1 MPKIC
6 ALTILELNCNQRLG
20 RDIIEHLSSYVHV
33 IHTTAKKV
41 ISHHRKNENVFK
53 MSKDEKCTS
62 KACKNTVFQCQI
74 WGFLLRSSSWLREL
88 PSLAPREELIVF
100 AYQIWKPQFL
110 SVVQFSIDNC
120 HSPLS
125 PTTFFEIGLYKIS
138 MKCVAYLIFVRGSP
152 AVFNIQ
158 EQDIHRII
166 RG

>member
-1 MPKIC
+1 MPEIC

-20 RDIIEHLSSYVHV
+20 RDIIEHLSSYAHV

-53 MSKDEKCTS
+53 MSKDAKCTC

-74 WGFLLRSSSWLREL
+74 CKFLGFLLPSSSWLLEL

-100 AYQIWKPQFL
+100 AYQLWKPQFL
-110 SVVQFSIDNC
+110 SVAQFPFDNC

-125 PTTFFEIGLYKIS
+125 PTTFFEIGVYNKI
-138 MKCVAYLIFVRGSP
+138 KYCCCYYY
-152 AVFNIQ
+152 
-158 EQDIHRII
+158 
-166 RG
+166 

>member
-1 MPKIC
+1 MSLHVSAIIFQLFIVIMPEIC

-20 RDIIEHLSSYVHV
+20 RDIIEHLSSYAHV

-62 KACKNTVFQCQI
+62 KNTVFQRQI
-74 WGFLLRSSSWLREL
+74 CNFLGFLLPSSSWLLEL
-88 PSLAPREELIVF
+88 PSLALREELIVF

-110 SVVQFSIDNC
+110 SVVQFPFDNC

-125 PTTFFEIGLYKIS
+125 PTFFEIGVYTGPLCCIVKH
-138 MKCVAYLIFVRGSP
+138 P
-152 AVFNIQ
+152 
-158 EQDIHRII
+158 
-166 RG
+166 